1 MDLGVQVLF
10 SVKCVFNELGIS
22 AAVFIDDVR
31 VNVCDHGDLGVAGVS
46 LDGFNVAPVQFE
58 FVSDARVAEA
68 VENNFGK
75 VLLLYKFPEFF
86 LMTASPTG
94 MP

>member
-1 MDLGVQVLF
+1 M
-10 SVKCVFNELGIS
+10 
-22 AAVFIDDVR
+22 
-31 VNVCDHGDLGVAGVS
+31 AGVS

-68 VENNFGK
+68 VENNFRK

-86 LMTASPTG
+86 SDDGIADRHAIGGCQDKAVVVVFRPEDLL
-94 MP
+94 